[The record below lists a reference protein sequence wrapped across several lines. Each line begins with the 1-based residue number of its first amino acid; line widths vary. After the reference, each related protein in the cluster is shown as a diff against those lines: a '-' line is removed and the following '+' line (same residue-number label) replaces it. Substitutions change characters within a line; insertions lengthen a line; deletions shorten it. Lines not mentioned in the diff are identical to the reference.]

1 MSLKISKIIASIFL
15 YCLAIMV
22 YAKDISY
29 DYTYDEIIY
38 DNLSNYIESK
48 TYPTIKLNES
58 YGVFI
63 KEKREKDYSR
73 NIMTKFY
80 RGKICRGLF
89 ITSCN
94 RNLRNIE
101 KYTGVNLDDEDSLF
115 ESGIYNVRG
124 YKVSYLTPDMNGKPR
139 QVSGAVIIPD
149 SEKPLKGVVVMYHYT
164 VLDKKNIPS
173 NFNKDATHYS
183 EIISATLASK
193 GYAVVAPDYLGY
205 GDDESSVHPYVLYPE
220 VNALSG
226 IYMLKGFESS
236 FAKKLNFE
244 KTIDNKTKL
253 YMSGFSEGSAY
264 VLWAAKILQDNP
276 SYLNYNGYKL
286 IKLAPVSGA
295 YNISKVLLDYL
306 IESNEYGY
314 GFQQSAMLKATRPG
328 LFADVMSSYATYSF
342 GGNESAVFSEKFAN
356 CNDSLVES
364 GSCSISKLINM
375 QRSELAKYNAILD
388 AAEKAGY
395 ARDNVSV
402 LPLANSDILQ
412 NKDFL
417 VQLKHADIYNW
428 KPEVDIDLI
437 TMERDFIVPPL
448 NTYTAYV
455 SMKEHGA
462 ENIRLIMIPNDEF
475 WFDGF
480 IPFTHLDVN
489 HPTFIPLSA
498 LFARNSF
505 AESAK

>member
-1 MSLKISKIIASIFL
+1 MSFKISKIVAGVFLCCIAVVSN
-15 YCLAIMV
+15 
-22 YAKDISY
+22 AKDISY
-29 DYTYDEIIY
+29 NYTYDEITY
-38 DNLSNYIESK
+38 DNLQSYIESK
-48 TYPTIKLNES
+48 NYPTVNLSES
-58 YGVFI
+58 YGIFI

-73 NIMTKFY
+73 NVMTKFY

-89 ITSCN
+89 FTSCN
-94 RNLRNIE
+94 RNLSNIE
-101 KYTGVNLDDEDSLF
+101 KHTGINLNDEDSLF

-124 YKVSYLTPDMNGKPR
+124 YKVSYLTPDMHGKPR

-236 FAKKLNFE
+236 FTKKLSFE
-244 KTIDNKTKL
+244 KTKDDKIKL
-253 YMSGFSEGSAY
+253 YMGGYSEGSAY
-264 VLWAAKILQDNP
+264 ALWAAKIFQENP
-276 SYLNYNGYKL
+276 RYLNSNGYKL

-314 GFQQSAMLKATRPG
+314 SFQQAAMLKATRPG
-328 LFADVMSSYATYSF
+328 LFADVMSSYATYSL
-342 GGNESAVFSEKFAN
+342 GGNESAVFSQKFAN
-356 CNDSLVES
+356 CDDSLVES
-364 GSCSISKLINM
+364 GTCSISKLINNN
-375 QRSELAKYNAILD
+375 RSELEKYNAILD
-388 AAEKAGY
+388 AAKEAGY
-395 ARDNVSV
+395 SRDNVSV
-402 LPLANSDILQ
+402 LPLANPDILQ
-412 NKDFL
+412 NREFL
-417 VQLKHADIYNW
+417 AQLKYADIYNW

-437 TMERDFIVPPL
+437 TMEKDFIVPPL
-448 NTYTAYV
+448 NTYTAYA

-462 ENIRLIMIPNDEF
+462 KNVRLIMIPNDDF

-498 LFARNSF
+498 LFTRNAF
-505 AESAK
+505 TESAE